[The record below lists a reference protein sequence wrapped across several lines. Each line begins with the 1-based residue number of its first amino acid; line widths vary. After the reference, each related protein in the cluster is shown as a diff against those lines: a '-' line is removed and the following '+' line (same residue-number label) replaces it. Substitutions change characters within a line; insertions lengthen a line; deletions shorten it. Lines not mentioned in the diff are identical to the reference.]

1 MRWSL
6 NAIAAATGGTLT
18 VGPIVPS
25 GAAAETSLLLA
36 GVGIDSRRLVRGELF
51 VAIRADRDGHDYLRD
66 AVRAGA
72 GGLLIH
78 ESWVATVQHEVPIVA
93 VPDTSKALLALGM
106 AARDRLAGPT
116 IGITGSVGKTSTKDM
131 TAAALATKLRTCA
144 SEKSFNNELG
154 VPLTLA
160 NAPESTEVA
169 VVEMGSRGRGH
180 LAKLCAVA
188 RPTIGVVTSVAA
200 AHTEAFGTL
209 EEVAIAKAE
218 LVEALPTGGAAILN
232 ADDARVAA
240 MSLRTRADV
249 LMYSAA
255 TPAAAEADFV
265 AEGVAMDDLLRPS
278 FVVRSPWGSAS
289 VRLEARGSHQV
300 GNALAALA
308 VAHRCGVDL
317 DAASAALAHATV
329 SPWRMELGTT
339 STGAVIVNDAYNAN
353 PASMAAALNALSRL
367 PAERKLAVLGP
378 MAELGLE
385 SESDHRAVALLA
397 ARLGIEVIAIATD
410 AYGIE
415 PVAGIDEAIVRLG
428 RLGSEDAVLVKAS
441 RVAGLERLAARLLAG
456 DGG

>member
-255 TPAAAEADFV
+255 TPAAAEAD
-265 AEGVAMDDLLRPS
+265 LWP
-278 FVVRSPWGSAS
+278 
-289 VRLEARGSHQV
+289 
-300 GNALAALA
+300 
-308 VAHRCGVDL
+308 
-317 DAASAALAHATV
+317 
-329 SPWRMELGTT
+329 
-339 STGAVIVNDAYNAN
+339 
-353 PASMAAALNALSRL
+353 
-367 PAERKLAVLGP
+367 
-378 MAELGLE
+378 
-385 SESDHRAVALLA
+385 
-397 ARLGIEVIAIATD
+397 
-410 AYGIE
+410 
-415 PVAGIDEAIVRLG
+415 
-428 RLGSEDAVLVKAS
+428 KA
-441 RVAGLERLAARLLAG
+441 
-456 DGG
+456 